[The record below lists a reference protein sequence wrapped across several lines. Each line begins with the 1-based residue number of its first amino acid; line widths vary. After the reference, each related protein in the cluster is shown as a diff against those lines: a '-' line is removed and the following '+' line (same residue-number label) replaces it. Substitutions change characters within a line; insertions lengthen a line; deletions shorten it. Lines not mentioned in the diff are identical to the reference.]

1 MDYSSFAGL
10 EARAIKYVDPN
21 ARPMNVIGINS
32 EKIFGVSPELVG
44 SRLASGWSSAATT
57 QYSTFTTSTF
67 LLDEAIGIPFGR
79 SGCHSHDFMP
89 PSSEVTRMQVILAK
103 R

>member
-32 EKIFGVSPELVG
+32 EKIFGVAPELVG
-44 SRLASGWSSAATT
+44 TRLASG
-57 QYSTFTTSTF
+57 
-67 LLDEAIGIPFGR
+67 
-79 SGCHSHDFMP
+79 
-89 PSSEVTRMQVILAK
+89 
-103 R
+103 